1 MNKPSAAAMRAAKLL
16 CYTNHTSL
24 VRSTAARI
32 IDAEFAQVVEA
43 ERRVVE
49 EVQTHQWAS
58 EENALKDLKAVMSK
72 MNTPEGEG

>member
-32 IDAEFAQVVEA
+32 IDAEFAPVVEA
-43 ERRVVE
+43 AKGL
-49 EVQTHQWAS
+49 AS
-58 EENALKDLKAVMSK
+58 DLGTPFAVNMGRLKAALSK
-72 MNTPEGEG
+72 LDTPEEGK